1 MIDAGQA
8 VVDEGNHRQMAMFP
22 PRPLIIVMVSERG
35 VGMYLTSLCWAKEVG
50 ANVNSSVAMALPI
63 ILRIGKGCMLTSG

>member
-1 MIDAGQA
+1 
-8 VVDEGNHRQMAMFP
+8 
-22 PRPLIIVMVSERG
+22 VSERG

-50 ANVNSSVAMALPI
+50 ANENSSVAMALPI